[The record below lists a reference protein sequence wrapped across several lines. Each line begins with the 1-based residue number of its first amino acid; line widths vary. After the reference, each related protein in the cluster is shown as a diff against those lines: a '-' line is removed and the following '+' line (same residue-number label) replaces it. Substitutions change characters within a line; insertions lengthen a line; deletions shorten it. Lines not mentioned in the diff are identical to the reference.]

1 MSKLLLVG
9 PSSIHLWRYYQMVKL
24 GLDDIAVITD
34 TDPGTAVPA
43 GCQITVLPFSLRHPF
58 AYFRSIQTIRQLIRT
73 YQPDIIHCHM
83 ANIAALAVNLA
94 NRGSKIPTVLTAW
107 GSDILIAPF
116 QNLFLRKMVTY
127 NLCKAQI
134 LTSDSRYMAD
144 IMQELVPEKRLD
156 LRIAN
161 FGIGVLPD
169 PSVVK
174 ENLIYSNR
182 LHESL
187 YRIDA
192 ILRAFKHFTEGAQQT
207 WTLVVAG
214 TGSQTDSLKELA
226 KALKLENNVHF
237 VGWLSPPENEAYYN
251 RAKLYVTIPES
262 DATSISLLEGMACGC
277 IPVVS
282 NLPANREWVEEGING
297 VIVEDVTTSFL
308 QAALDLDEILV
319 QEHNQNLIDRFAT
332 IKANRDVFLKIY
344 RQLLSNHIIA

>member
-9 PSSIHLWRYYQMVKL
+9 PSSIHLWRYYQMVKP

-34 TDPGTAVPA
+34 ADPGADFPA
-43 GCQITVLPFSLRHPF
+43 GCKITVLPLSLRHPF
-58 AYFRSIQTIRQLIRT
+58 AFFRSIQTIRKLIST

-83 ANIAALAVNLA
+83 ANTAALAVNLA

-116 QNLFLRKMVTY
+116 QNSLLRKMVTY
-127 NLCKAQI
+127 NLNKAQI

-161 FGIGVLPD
+161 FGIGVMPD
-169 PSVVK
+169 PSVAK

-192 ILRAFKHFTEGAQQT
+192 ILRAFKHFTEDAQET

-214 TGSQTDSLKELA
+214 TGSQTQSLKELA
-226 KALKLENNVHF
+226 KTLKIENNVRF
-237 VGWLSPPENEAYYN
+237 VGWLSPQENGAYYN
-251 RAKLYVTIPES
+251 RAKLYVSIPES
-262 DATSISLLEGMACGC
+262 DATSISLLEGMACRC
-277 IPVVS
+277 LPVVS
-282 NLPANREWVEEGING
+282 NLPANREWVEDGING
-297 VIVEDVTTSFL
+297 VIVDDVTTSFL
-308 QAALDLDEILV
+308 QAALDLDAFSV
-319 QEHNQNLIDRFAT
+319 QEHNRKLIDRLAT
-332 IKANRDVFLKIY
+332 VKANRDVFLKIY
-344 RQLLSNHIIA
+344 QELLRLES

>member
-9 PSSIHLWRYYQMVKL
+9 PSSLHLGRYYQMVKL

-34 TDPGTAVPA
+34 ADPGAAFPA
-43 GCQITVLPFSLRHPF
+43 GCKITVLPLSLRHPLAF
-58 AYFRSIQTIRQLIRT
+58 LQSILTIRKLIRT
-73 YQPDIIHCHM
+73 DQPDIIHCHM
-83 ANIAALAVNLA
+83 ANTASLAVNLA

-116 QNLFLRKMVTY
+116 QSYLLRKMVTY
-127 NLCKAQI
+127 NLNKAQI
-134 LTSDSRYMAD
+134 LTSDSQYMAD

-161 FGIGVLPD
+161 FGIGVRPD
-169 PSVVK
+169 PSVAK

-192 ILRAFKHFTEGAQQT
+192 ILRAFKHFTEGTQET

-214 TGSQTDSLKELA
+214 TGSQTESLKELA
-226 KALKLENNVHF
+226 KALKIEDNVRF
-237 VGWLSPPENEAYYN
+237 VGWLFPPENEAYYN
-251 RAKLYVTIPES
+251 RAKLYVSIPES
-262 DATSISLLEGMACGC
+262 DATSISLLEGMACRC

-282 NLPANREWVEEGING
+282 NLPANREWVEDGTNG
-297 VIVEDVTTSFL
+297 VIVDDVTTSFL
-308 QAALDLDEILV
+308 QAALDLDAFLV
-319 QEHNQNLIDRFAT
+319 QEHNRKLIDRLAT
-332 IKANRDVFLKIY
+332 VKANRAVFLKIY
-344 RQLLSNHIIA
+344 QELLRLES